1 MRFVTSDIVWKR
13 ALNVTSH
20 VPASW
25 RSTRAR
31 ALHDRLW
38 HRMAKIARRLGDRDP
53 DPEIP
58 PRRPKWGRRPKRV
71 KAHGS
76 VLDAM
81 LGVFTV
87 RHRPQEDPTPID
99 RLRQPHSGWL
109 ARRAG
114 GHLRRSSVLHAMS
127 SPRLD
132 PGLLR
137 TTRRPGAVIFR
148 PFPLH
153 AITARN
159 KAPSFILRM
168 HKIRAASPMTRE
180 FCPLTV
186 QFRTVGPSAPCRSD
200 ADDYC
205 A

>member
-1 MRFVTSDIVWKR
+1 M
-13 ALNVTSH
+13 
-20 VPASW
+20 PAADGDWGGQASM
-25 RSTRAR
+25 TVAR
-31 ALHDRLW
+31 LAGCMGACAHLLLTPGLSVADSAPR
-38 HRMAKIARRLGDRDP
+38 
-53 DPEIP
+53 P
-58 PRRPKWGRRPKRV
+58 PCAGAPSPAYAEPGRGRRPKRV

-159 KAPSFILRM
+159 KAP
-168 HKIRAASPMTRE
+168 
-180 FCPLTV
+180 LT
-186 QFRTVGPSAPCRSD
+186 D
-200 ADDYC
+200 A
-205 A
+205 